1 MYTDYTQLLM
11 IAVADCSATLS
22 SASHVARYSRGIIG
36 DTTVDVEI

>member
-11 IAVADCSATLS
+11 IAVADCSATLAS
-22 SASHVARYSRGIIG
+22 PSHVARYRGIIG